1 MPGCGRRRGAPVGVG
16 RSGPRG
22 ERAMQLKTLNG
33 DVAKAVDRGEAPGR
47 SLSDLL
53 VRDAPVAYAFI
64 APAFF
69 LLLFLVAYPFAL
81 SVWLSLSDAR
91 IGETGAFVGLE
102 NFQRLLNSSI
112 FLQTLQNSIVFTAAA
127 LSAKT
132 VLGMALALLLF
143 RIGRFKRLIR
153 GAVLLPFIVPTAL
166 STLVWWWMFE
176 PLYSVVNWTLK
187 SLHIVSRDIPWLPD
201 PYLAMFT
208 VVLVNTWRGLPFFAI
223 TLLAGLLAIPRELY
237 EAAESDG
244 AGSVASFWHITVPL
258 LKPVL
263 AVVILFS
270 AIFTLAD
277 FNIVYVLTK
286 GGPINM
292 THLFAT
298 YSFALGLQSGEI
310 GQGAAVSLFLF
321 PILLFVVF
329 VQLRLARRATT
340 YD

>member
-1 MPGCGRRRGAPVGVG
+1 
-16 RSGPRG
+16 
-22 ERAMQLKTLNG
+22 
-33 DVAKAVDRGEAPGR
+33 VAADDSAAKLATPGEAPAR
-47 SLSDLL
+47 RLSDFL

-64 APAFF
+64 GPAFF

-81 SVWLSLSDAR
+81 SVWFSLSDAR
-91 IGETGAFVGLE
+91 VGETGSFVGLG
-102 NFQRLLNSSI
+102 NFLRLLRSSI
-112 FLQTLQNSIVFTAAA
+112 FLQTLQNSIVFTALA
-127 LSAKT
+127 LTLKT
-132 VLGMALALLLF
+132 VLGMILALLLF
-143 RIGRFKRLIR
+143 RLVRFKRLIR
-153 GAVLLPFIVPTAL
+153 GAILLPFIVPTAL

-187 SLHIVSRDIPWLPD
+187 SLHVVNHDIPWLSD
-201 PYLAMFT
+201 AYLAMFT
-208 VVLVNTWRGLPFFAI
+208 VILVNTWRGLPFFAI
-223 TLLAGLLAIPRELY
+223 TLLAGLVAIPRELY

-244 AGSVASFWHITVPL
+244 AGPLGRFWHVTVPL
-258 LKPVL
+258 VKPVL

-270 AIFTLAD
+270 TIFTLAD

-286 GGPINM
+286 GGPLNM

-321 PILLFVVF
+321 PILLLVVF
-329 VQLRLARRATT
+329 VQLRQVRQAST

>member
-1 MPGCGRRRGAPVGVG
+1 VR
-16 RSGPRG
+16 
-22 ERAMQLKTLNG
+22 LKTLNG
-33 DVAKAVDRGEAPGR
+33 DVAKIAVRGDAQAR
-47 SLSDLL
+47 ALSDFL
-53 VRDAPVAYAFI
+53 VRDTSIAYAFI

-69 LLLFLVAYPFAL
+69 LLLFLVAYPFVL
-81 SVWLSLSDAR
+81 SVWFSLSDAR
-91 IGETGAFVGLE
+91 IGETGAFVGLD
-102 NFQRLLNSSI
+102 NFQRLLTSAI
-112 FLQTLQNSIVFTAAA
+112 FLQTLQNSIVFTAVA
-127 LSAKT
+127 LGAKT
-132 VLGMALALLLF
+132 VFGMALALLLY

-187 SLHIVSRDIPWLPD
+187 HLHLVNHDIPWLPN

-223 TLLAGLLAIPRELY
+223 TLLAGLVAIPREMY

-244 AGSVASFWHITVPL
+244 AGPAGRFWYITVPL
-258 LKPVL
+258 LTPVL

-321 PILLFVVF
+321 PILLGVVF
-329 VQLRLARRATT
+329 VQLRLARRAAM
-340 YD
+340 YE

>member
-1 MPGCGRRRGAPVGVG
+1 
-16 RSGPRG
+16 
-22 ERAMQLKTLNG
+22 MQLKTANG
-33 DVAKAVDRGEAPGR
+33 DVAKLAAPGEIKAGG
-47 SLSDLL
+47 LSEFF
-53 VRDAPVAYAFI
+53 VRDTPVAYAFI
-64 APAFF
+64 GPAFF
-69 LLLFLVAYPFAL
+69 LLLFLVAYPFVL
-81 SVWLSLSDAR
+81 SVWFSLSDAR
-91 IGETGAFVGLE
+91 VGETGRFVGLD
-102 NFQRLLNSSI
+102 NFARLLRSGI
-112 FLQTLQNSIVFTAAA
+112 FLQTLQNSIVFTTIA
-127 LSAKT
+127 LTLKT
-132 VLGMALALLLF
+132 VLGMVIALLLF
-143 RIGRFKRLIR
+143 RLVRFKRLIR
-153 GAVLLPFIVPTAL
+153 GAILLPFIVPTAL

-187 SLHIVSRDIPWLPD
+187 ALHLVNHDIPWLPD

-208 VVLVNTWRGLPFFAI
+208 VILVNTWRGLPFFAI
-223 TLLAGLLAIPRELY
+223 TLLAGLVAIPKEMY

-244 AGSVASFWHITVPL
+244 AGPVGRFWYITVPL
-258 LKPVL
+258 LTPVL

-329 VQLRLARRATT
+329 VQLRLARRAAM
-340 YD
+340 YE

>member
-1 MPGCGRRRGAPVGVG
+1 
-16 RSGPRG
+16 
-22 ERAMQLKTLNG
+22 MQLKTANG
-33 DVAKAVDRGEAPGR
+33 DVAKLAAPGE
-47 SLSDLL
+47 LKAGGLADFL
-53 VRDAPVAYAFI
+53 VRDTPVAYAFI
-64 APAFF
+64 GPAFF
-69 LLLFLVAYPFAL
+69 LLLFLVAYPFVL
-81 SVWLSLSDAR
+81 SLWFSLSDAR
-91 IGETGAFVGLE
+91 VGETGSFIGLD
-102 NFQRLLNSSI
+102 NFARLLRSNI
-112 FLQTLQNSIVFTAAA
+112 FLQTLQNSMVFTAAA
-127 LSAKT
+127 LTLKT

-143 RIGRFKRLIR
+143 RLVRFKRLIR
-153 GAVLLPFIVPTAL
+153 GAILLPFIVPTAL

-187 SLHIVSRDIPWLPD
+187 HLHLVNHDIPWLPD

-223 TLLAGLLAIPRELY
+223 TLLAGLVAIPKEMY

-244 AGSVASFWHITVPL
+244 AGPAGRFWYITVPL
-258 LKPVL
+258 LTPVL

-321 PILLFVVF
+321 PILLGVVF
-329 VQLRLARRATT
+329 VQLRLARRAAM
-340 YD
+340 YE

>member
-1 MPGCGRRRGAPVGVG
+1 
-16 RSGPRG
+16 
-22 ERAMQLKTLNG
+22 MQLKTADG
-33 DVAKAVDRGEAPGR
+33 DVARIAARGDAPPR
-47 SLSDLL
+47 RWSDLL
-53 VRDAPVAYAFI
+53 GGDMSIAYAFI

-69 LLLFLVAYPFAL
+69 LLLFLVAYPFFL
-81 SVWLSLSDAR
+81 SVWFSLSDAR
-91 IGETGAFVGLE
+91 VGETGSFIGLD
-102 NFQRLLNSSI
+102 NFRRLLRSSI
-112 FLQTLQNSIVFTAAA
+112 FLQTLQNSIVFTAVA
-127 LSAKT
+127 LTLKT

-143 RIGRFKRLIR
+143 RVTHFKRLIR

-187 SLHIVSRDIPWLPD
+187 SLHIVKGDIPWLPD

-208 VVLVNTWRGLPFFAI
+208 VILVNTWRGLPFFAI
-223 TLLAGLLAIPRELY
+223 TLLAGLVAIPRELY

-244 AGSVASFWHITVPL
+244 AGPIGRFWYMTVPL
-258 LKPVL
+258 LTPVL

-286 GGPINM
+286 GGPMNM

-298 YSFALGLQSGEI
+298 YSFVVGLQGGEI

-321 PILLFVVF
+321 PILLAVVF
-329 VQLRLARRATT
+329 FQLRLVRRASM
-340 YD
+340 YE

>member
-1 MPGCGRRRGAPVGVG
+1 MP
-16 RSGPRG
+16 
-22 ERAMQLKTLNG
+22 L
-33 DVAKAVDRGEAPGR
+33 R
-47 SLSDLL
+47 SLDREVPEIAVRGDAQPRALSDIL
-53 VRDAPVAYAFI
+53 VRDTPVAYAFI

-91 IGETGAFVGLE
+91 IGETGTFVGLE
-102 NFQRLLNSSI
+102 NFQRLLTSSI
-112 FLQTLQNSIVFTAAA
+112 FLQTLQNSIIFTAFA
-127 LSAKT
+127 LGAKT
-132 VLGMALALLLF
+132 VFGMILALLLF
-143 RIGRFKRLIR
+143 RIGRFKRMIR

-187 SLHIVSRDIPWLPD
+187 ALHIVSRDVPWLPD

-223 TLLAGLLAIPRELY
+223 CLLAGLVAIPREMY

-244 AGSVASFWHITVPL
+244 ASALARFWYITVPL

-270 AIFTLAD
+270 TIFTLAD

-286 GGPINM
+286 GGPMNM

-298 YSFALGLQSGEI
+298 YSFALGLQGGQI
-310 GQGAAVSLFLF
+310 AQGAAVSLFLF
-321 PILLFVVF
+321 PILLLVVF
-329 VQLRLARRATT
+329 VQLQMVRKATL
-340 YD
+340 YE

>member
-1 MPGCGRRRGAPVGVG
+1 
-16 RSGPRG
+16 
-22 ERAMQLKTLNG
+22 MQLKTANG
-33 DVAKAVDRGEAPGR
+33 DVAKLAAPGEIKAGG
-47 SLSDLL
+47 LSEFL
-53 VRDAPVAYAFI
+53 VRDTPVAYAFI
-64 APAFF
+64 GPAFF
-69 LLLFLVAYPFAL
+69 LLLFLVAYPFVL
-81 SVWLSLSDAR
+81 SVWFSLSDAR
-91 IGETGAFVGLE
+91 VGETGRFVGLD
-102 NFQRLLNSSI
+102 NFARLLRSGI
-112 FLQTLQNSIVFTAAA
+112 FLQTLQNSIVFTTIA
-127 LSAKT
+127 LTLKT
-132 VLGMALALLLF
+132 VLGMVIALLLF
-143 RIGRFKRLIR
+143 RLVRFKRLIR
-153 GAVLLPFIVPTAL
+153 GAILLPFIVPTAL

-187 SLHIVSRDIPWLPD
+187 ALHLVNRDIPWLPD

-208 VVLVNTWRGLPFFAI
+208 VILVNTWRGLPFFAI
-223 TLLAGLLAIPRELY
+223 TLLAGLVAIPKEMY

-244 AGSVASFWHITVPL
+244 AGPVGRFWYITVPL
-258 LKPVL
+258 LTPVL

-321 PILLFVVF
+321 PILLAVVF
-329 VQLRLARRATT
+329 VQLRLARRAAM
-340 YD
+340 YE

>member
-1 MPGCGRRRGAPVGVG
+1 
-16 RSGPRG
+16 
-22 ERAMQLKTLNG
+22 MQLKTLNG
-33 DVAKAVDRGEAPGR
+33 DVAKVAAGGDRHAR
-47 SLSDLL
+47 ALSDIL
-53 VRDAPVAYAFI
+53 VGDTPVAYTFI

-81 SVWLSLSDAR
+81 SVWFSLSDAR
-91 IGETGAFVGLE
+91 VGDAGGFIGLD
-102 NFQRLLNSSI
+102 NFARLLTSST
-112 FLQTLQNSIVFTAAA
+112 FLQTLQNSIVFTALA
-127 LSAKT
+127 LGLKT
-132 VLGMALALLLF
+132 VFGMALALLLF
-143 RIGRFKRLIR
+143 RITRFKRLVR

-187 SLHIVSRDIPWLPD
+187 ALHVVKHDIPWLPD
-201 PYLAMFT
+201 PYLAMFS
-208 VVLVNTWRGLPFFAI
+208 VILVNTWRGLPFFAI
-223 TLLAGLLAIPRELY
+223 TLLAGLVAIPRELY

-244 AGSVASFWHITVPL
+244 AGPVARFWHVTIPL
-258 LKPVL
+258 VKPVL

-270 AIFTLAD
+270 TIFTLAD

-286 GGPINM
+286 GGPMNM

-298 YSFALGLQSGEI
+298 YSFALGLQSGQI

-329 VQLRLARRATT
+329 VQLRVVRKSTT
-340 YD
+340 YE

>member
-1 MPGCGRRRGAPVGVG
+1 
-16 RSGPRG
+16 
-22 ERAMQLKTLNG
+22 MQLKTANG
-33 DVAKAVDRGEAPGR
+33 DVAKLAAPGEIKA
-47 SLSDLL
+47 SALSEFL
-53 VRDAPVAYAFI
+53 VRDTPVAYAFI
-64 APAFF
+64 GPAFF
-69 LLLFLVAYPFAL
+69 LLLFLVAYPFVL
-81 SVWLSLSDAR
+81 SLWFSLSDAR
-91 IGETGAFVGLE
+91 VGETGSFIGLD
-102 NFQRLLNSSI
+102 NFARLLRSSI
-112 FLQTLQNSIVFTAAA
+112 FLQTLQNSMVFTAAA
-127 LSAKT
+127 LTLKT

-143 RIGRFKRLIR
+143 RLVRFKRLIR
-153 GAVLLPFIVPTAL
+153 GAILLPFIVPTAL

-187 SLHIVSRDIPWLPD
+187 HLHLVNHDIPWLPD

-223 TLLAGLLAIPRELY
+223 TLLAGLVSIPREMY

-244 AGSVASFWHITVPL
+244 AGPAGRFWYITVPL
-258 LKPVL
+258 LTPVL

-321 PILLFVVF
+321 PILLGVVF
-329 VQLRLARRATT
+329 VQLRLARRAAM
-340 YD
+340 YE

>member
-1 MPGCGRRRGAPVGVG
+1 MAD
-16 RSGPRG
+16 
-22 ERAMQLKTLNG
+22 E
-33 DVAKAVDRGEAPGR
+33 DVARLAARGDAETAR
-47 SLSDLL
+47 LSDFL
-53 VRDAPVAYAFI
+53 VRDTPVAYAFV

-69 LLLFLVAYPFAL
+69 LLLFLVAYPFVL
-81 SVWLSLSDAR
+81 SLWFSLSDAR
-91 IGETGAFVGLE
+91 VGETGRFVGLD
-102 NFQRLLNSSI
+102 NFRRLLGSSI
-112 FLQTLQNSIVFTAAA
+112 FIQTLQNSMVFTAAA
-127 LSAKT
+127 LALKT
-132 VLGMALALLLF
+132 VLEIALALLLF
-143 RIGRFKRLIR
+143 AVARFKRLIR

-176 PLYSVVNWTLK
+176 PMYSVVNWRLK
-187 SLHIVSRDIPWLPD
+187 ALHLVKRDSPWLPD

-208 VVLVNTWRGLPFFAI
+208 VILVNTWRGLPFFAI
-223 TLLAGLLAIPRELY
+223 TLLAGLVSIPRELY

-244 AGSVASFWHITVPL
+244 AGPVGRFWHVTLPL

-270 AIFTLAD
+270 TIFTLAD

-286 GGPINM
+286 GGPMNM

-298 YSFALGLQSGEI
+298 YSFALGLQGGQI

-321 PILLFVVF
+321 PILLGVVF
-329 VQLRLARRATT
+329 TQLRLVRKSTT

>member
-1 MPGCGRRRGAPVGVG
+1 MRLR
-16 RSGPRG
+16 
-22 ERAMQLKTLNG
+22 TLNG
-33 DVAKAVDRGEAPGR
+33 EVAKIAAARGDAPSR
-47 SLSDLL
+47 SLADVFS
-53 VRDAPVAYAFI
+53 RDTPLAYTFI
-64 APAFF
+64 APAFL

-81 SVWLSLSDAR
+81 SLWFSLSDAR
-91 IGETGAFVGLE
+91 VGESGSFIGLD
-102 NFQRLLNSSI
+102 NFRRLLGSSI
-112 FLQTLQNSIVFTAAA
+112 FLQTLQNSLVFTAAA
-127 LSAKT
+127 LGAKT

-143 RIGRFKRLIR
+143 RIARFKRLIR

-187 SLHIVSRDIPWLPD
+187 ALHVVNRDIPWLPD

-208 VVLVNTWRGLPFFAI
+208 VILVNTWRGLPFFAI
-223 TLLAGLLAIPRELY
+223 TILAGLVAIPREMY

-244 AGSVASFWHITVPL
+244 AGPIARFWYVTVPL

-286 GGPINM
+286 GGPMNM

-298 YSFALGLQSGEI
+298 YSFALGLQSGQI

-321 PILLFVVF
+321 PILLAVVF
-329 VQLRLARRATT
+329 TQLRLVRKATT
-340 YD
+340 YE

>member
-1 MPGCGRRRGAPVGVG
+1 
-16 RSGPRG
+16 
-22 ERAMQLKTLNG
+22 MQLKTANG
-33 DVAKAVDRGEAPGR
+33 DVTGLAARG
-47 SLSDLL
+47 
-53 VRDAPVAYAFI
+53 DAPARRWSNLLGGDTSIAYAFI

-69 LLLFLVAYPFAL
+69 LLLFLVAYPFFL
-81 SVWLSLSDAR
+81 SVWFSLSDAR
-91 IGETGAFVGLE
+91 VGETGSFIGLD
-102 NFQRLLNSSI
+102 NFRRLLRSSI
-112 FLQTLQNSIVFTAAA
+112 FLQTLQNSMVFTAVA
-127 LSAKT
+127 LTLKT

-143 RIGRFKRLIR
+143 RVTHFKRLIR

-187 SLHIVSRDIPWLPD
+187 SLHIVKGDIPWLPD

-208 VVLVNTWRGLPFFAI
+208 VILVNTWRGLPFFAI
-223 TLLAGLLAIPRELY
+223 TLLAGLVAIPRELY

-244 AGSVASFWHITVPL
+244 AGPIGRFWYMTVPL
-258 LKPVL
+258 LTPVL

-286 GGPINM
+286 GGPMNM

-298 YSFALGLQSGEI
+298 YSFVVGLQGGEI

-321 PILLFVVF
+321 PILLAVVF
-329 VQLRLARRATT
+329 FQLRLVRRASM
-340 YD
+340 YE

>member
-1 MPGCGRRRGAPVGVG
+1 MAD
-16 RSGPRG
+16 
-22 ERAMQLKTLNG
+22 E
-33 DVAKAVDRGEAPGR
+33 DVAKLAARGDAEAAR
-47 SLSDLL
+47 LSDFL
-53 VRDAPVAYAFI
+53 VGDTPVAYAFI

-81 SVWLSLSDAR
+81 SLWFSLSDAR
-91 IGETGAFVGLE
+91 VGETGNFVGLD
-102 NFQRLLNSSI
+102 NFARLLRSGS
-112 FLQTLQNSIVFTAAA
+112 FRQTLQNSIVFTAAA
-127 LSAKT
+127 LTLKT

-143 RIGRFKRLIR
+143 RLVRFKRLIR
-153 GAVLLPFIVPTAL
+153 GAILLPFIVPTAL

-187 SLHIVSRDIPWLPD
+187 HLHLVNHDIPWLPD

-208 VVLVNTWRGLPFFAI
+208 VILVNTWRGLPFFAI
-223 TLLAGLLAIPRELY
+223 TLLAGLVAIPKEMY

-244 AGSVASFWHITVPL
+244 AGPIGRFWYITVPL

-286 GGPINM
+286 GGPMNM

-321 PILLFVVF
+321 PILLGVVF
-329 VQLRLARRATT
+329 VQLRMVRKAAT
-340 YD
+340 YE

>member
-1 MPGCGRRRGAPVGVG
+1 MAD
-16 RSGPRG
+16 
-22 ERAMQLKTLNG
+22 E
-33 DVAKAVDRGEAPGR
+33 DVAKLAARGDADTAR
-47 SLSDLL
+47 LSDFL
-53 VRDAPVAYAFI
+53 VRDTPVAYAFI

-69 LLLFLVAYPFAL
+69 LLLFLVAYPFVL
-81 SVWLSLSDAR
+81 SLWFSLSDAR
-91 IGETGAFVGLE
+91 VGETGNFIGLD
-102 NFQRLLNSSI
+102 NFARLLRSGI
-112 FLQTLQNSIVFTAAA
+112 FL
-127 LSAKT
+127 KT

-143 RIGRFKRLIR
+143 RLVRFKRLIR
-153 GAVLLPFIVPTAL
+153 GAILLPFIVPTAL

-187 SLHIVSRDIPWLPD
+187 NLHLVNRDIPWLPD

-208 VVLVNTWRGLPFFAI
+208 VILVNTWRGLPFFAI
-223 TLLAGLLAIPRELY
+223 TLLAGLVAIPREMY

-244 AGSVASFWHITVPL
+244 AGPVGRFWYVTVPL

-298 YSFALGLQSGEI
+298 YSFQVGLQSGQI

-321 PILLFVVF
+321 PILLAVVF
-329 VQLRLARRATT
+329 VQLRLVRKSSM

>member
-1 MPGCGRRRGAPVGVG
+1 
-16 RSGPRG
+16 
-22 ERAMQLKTLNG
+22 LW
-33 DVAKAVDRGEAPGR
+33 
-47 SLSDLL
+47 
-53 VRDAPVAYAFI
+53 F
-64 APAFF
+64 
-69 LLLFLVAYPFAL
+69 
-81 SVWLSLSDAR
+81 SLSDAR
-91 IGETGAFVGLE
+91 VGETGSFVGLD
-102 NFQRLLNSSI
+102 NFRRLLRSSI
-112 FLQTLQNSIVFTAAA
+112 FLQTLQNSIVFTAVA
-127 LSAKT
+127 LTLKT
-132 VLGMALALLLF
+132 VLGMILALLLF
-143 RIGRFKRLIR
+143 RLVRFKRLIR

-187 SLHIVSRDIPWLPD
+187 HLHIVNYDIPWLSD

-208 VVLVNTWRGLPFFAI
+208 VILVNTWRGLPFFAI
-223 TLLAGLLAIPRELY
+223 TLLAGLVAIPRELY

-244 AGSVASFWHITVPL
+244 AGPVGRFWYVTVPL

-286 GGPINM
+286 GGPLNM

-321 PILLFVVF
+321 PILLLVVF
-329 VQLRLARRATT
+329 VQLRMVRRAST